1 MCNERMCN
9 ERRETPVQSEWR
21 KRLSCKYPYEEQ
33 GSDRVVRRFRDVSP
47 SEAAEAE
54 LTWFFNEAET
64 AIEQPSNFQGLV
76 AGCSPTSL
84 EEVERRAEAIHAARK
99 IHDRLQRLRS
109 TDLLL
114 LRGIYTEREWS
125 EAVEQALPDG
135 LAGAA
140 EASVG
145 VRVEHLRA
153 LARVQTRAK
162 NVAAFVEEIV
172 RKGRK
177 DLVAA
182 WRSEVELA
190 CALAVAAY
198 ERVRGDGPSVVP
210 DEEEAGQ

>member
-1 MCNERMCN
+1 MQVPE
-9 ERRETPVQSEWR
+9 
-21 KRLSCKYPYEEQ
+21 EEQ
-33 GSDRVVRRFRDVSP
+33 SRERVARRFRDVSP

-54 LTWFFNEAET
+54 LKWFFNEAET

-125 EAVEQALPDG
+125 EAVEEALPDG

-145 VRVEHLRA
+145 VRVEYLRA

-162 NVAAFVEEIV
+162 NAAAFVEEVV

-177 DLVAA
+177 ELLVA

-210 DEEEAGQ
+210 DDEEGDQ